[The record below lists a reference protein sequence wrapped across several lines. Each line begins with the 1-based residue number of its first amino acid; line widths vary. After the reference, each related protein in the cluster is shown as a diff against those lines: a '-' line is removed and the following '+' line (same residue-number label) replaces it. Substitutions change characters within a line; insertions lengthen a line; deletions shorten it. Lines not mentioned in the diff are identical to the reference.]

1 MRLRIAKAQEET
13 FKYSETMPI
22 EILVDFQ
29 EFWSR
34 LSEEIRTARQS
45 IFVQTLAFEGD
56 SIGKLLAGSLL
67 CSPATDKRVLA
78 DSFTKI
84 VLSDKFR
91 FSPGNF
97 INAELRQEARDT
109 ASLFKELTS
118 SGIQIQFTNPY
129 GFTPRS
135 ILSRN
140 HKKLIVVDER
150 VAYLGGMNFSEH
162 NAAWHDMM
170 IRIEDAPAVA
180 FLREDFLSTWSGHDR
195 TAKAEFDGLEL
206 YTLDGRS
213 NKDAFGLVLD
223 LIDGAKQSIFVESP
237 YITFPFY
244 ERLRNAAGRGIAV
257 TIVTPQHNNW
267 SFFGEYARL
276 ESTMSDIDLRFYKG
290 RMSHLKGMLID
301 DRYLIAGSSNFDY
314 LSYRM
319 YQESVAVITDYRVI
333 ADFRERV
340 MVPDIANAESVQ
352 CKASLAALNWLRFK
366 LKVLDTALTILT

>member
-1 MRLRIAKAQEET
+1 
-13 FKYSETMPI
+13 MPI
-22 EILVDFQ
+22 EILVDFP
-29 EFWSR
+29 EFWAR

-45 IFVQTLAFEGD
+45 VFVQTLAFEGD
-56 SIGKLLAGSLL
+56 PIGKLLADSLL
-67 CSPATDKRVLA
+67 SSPAPDKRVLA

-97 INAELRQEARDT
+97 MNTELRREARDT
-109 ASLFKELTS
+109 ASLFEKLRS
-118 SGIQIQFTNPY
+118 SGVQIKFTNPY

-135 ILSRN
+135 VLSRN
-140 HKKLIVVDER
+140 HKKLIIVDER

-170 IRIEDAPAVA
+170 IRIDDAPAVG

-195 TAKAEFDGLEL
+195 AATAEFDELTL

-223 LIDGAKQSIFVESP
+223 LIDGARQSIFVESP

-244 ERLRNAAGRGIAV
+244 ERLRHAAGRGTRV

-276 ESTMSDIDLRFYKG
+276 ESTRSDIDLRFYKG

-301 DRYLIAGSSNFDY
+301 DQYLIAGSSNFDY

-340 MVPDIANAESVQ
+340 MAPDIANAESVQ

-366 LKVLDTALTILT
+366 LKLVDTALTILT

>member
-1 MRLRIAKAQEET
+1 
-13 FKYSETMPI
+13 MPI
-22 EILVDFQ
+22 EILIDFQ

-34 LSEEIRTARQS
+34 LNEEIRTARQS
-45 IFVQTLAFEGD
+45 VFVQTLAFEGD
-56 SIGKLLAGSLL
+56 STGQLLAGCLL
-67 CSPATDKRVLA
+67 SSPASDKRVLA
-78 DSFTKI
+78 DSFTRV

-97 INAELRQEARDT
+97 LNRELRQEARDT
-109 ASLFKELTS
+109 TNLFKELAS
-118 SGIQIQFTNPY
+118 SGVQIQFTNPY

-140 HKKLIVVDER
+140 HKKLIIIDER

-162 NAAWHDMM
+162 NASWHDMM
-170 IRIEDAPAVA
+170 IRIDDAAAVA

-195 TAKAEFDGLEL
+195 AARAELEGIAL

-213 NKDAFGLVLD
+213 NKDAFGSVLD
-223 LIDGAKQSIFVESP
+223 LIDGARHSVFVESP

-244 ERLRNAAGRGIAV
+244 ERLRNAAARGIAV
-257 TIVTPQHNNW
+257 TLVTPQHNNW

-276 ESTMSDIDLRFYKG
+276 ESTLSDIDLRFYQG

-301 DRYLIAGSSNFDY
+301 DQYLIAGSSNFDY

-319 YQESVAVITDYRVI
+319 YQETVAIITDDRVI
-333 ADFRERV
+333 ADFRQRV
-340 MVPDIANAESVQ
+340 MAPDMANAESVQ
-352 CKASLAALNWLRFK
+352 CKASLAAVNWLRFK
-366 LKVLDTALTILT
+366 LKVVDTAFTILT